1 MNRFAFKN
9 EKNYEHSSTN
19 SLTAFASA
27 IGGRTAPTTAL
38 LVPMIP
44 FSRCE
49 IPLAHE
55 HSDALHP
62 SFFMIKRTGSG
73 QLLKSFLR
81 SRGASCCIMSRHAHA
96 LPFWDSPPFTLVFP
110 PCPRSSLF
118 EIVTLRQDF
127 KSSACTSPAERLPMR
142 THSCRCPQRA

>member
-1 MNRFAFKN
+1 MRVN
-9 EKNYEHSSTN
+9 ELAHRICISDWRSHSSYHGFTGPDDPLLKM
-19 SLTAFASA
+19 SDPSHLQRHRCFAY
-27 IGGRTAPTTAL
+27 
-38 LVPMIP
+38 
-44 FSRCE
+44 
-49 IPLAHE
+49 
-55 HSDALHP
+55 
-62 SFFMIKRTGSG
+62 FFVIKRTGSG

-110 PCPRSSLF
+110 PCPGSSLF

-127 KSSACTSPAERLPMR
+127 KSSACTSPAEQLPMR